1 MLEILI
7 LLVVFGVGFYVG
19 ESLFA
24 YRIRH
29 LIYKEAKNRGIIIS
43 NPDFDIEDTKPNIV
57 KLFVEKAN
65 DMMYL
70 YEYEA
75 NTFVCQ
81 AKTIDELALLAQKY
95 NNIKYAVVADGDN
108 MLMFVDGNV
117 KEKE

>member
-19 ESLFA
+19 ESVFA

-29 LIYKEAKNRGIIIS
+29 LIYKEATAQGIIIEL
-43 NPDFDIEDTKPNIV
+43 DDKPSIT
-57 KLFVEKAN
+57 KLFVECSN

-75 NTFVCQ
+75 NTFICQ
-81 AKTIDELALLAQKY
+81 GNTIDELASLAQKY
-95 NNIKYAVVADGDN
+95 SNIKYAVVAHGDD
-108 MLMFVDGNV
+108 MLMFVDGAV

>member
-1 MLEILI
+1 MFEILI
-7 LLVVFGVGFYVG
+7 LLVVFVIGFYVG
-19 ESLFA
+19 ESVFA

-29 LIYKEAKNRGIIIS
+29 LIYKEAKEQGILIDTEEAKTNIS
-43 NPDFDIEDTKPNIV
+43 
-57 KLFVEKAN
+57 KLFVESAN

-81 AKTIDELALLAQKY
+81 GKTLDELASLAQKY
-95 NNIKYAVVADGDN
+95 KNIKYAIVLHDEE

>member
-1 MLEILI
+1 MFEILI

-19 ESLFA
+19 ESIFA

-29 LIYKEAKNRGIIIS
+29 LIYKEAKAQGIIIDLYEG
-43 NPDFDIEDTKPNIV
+43 NKPTID
-57 KLFVEKAN
+57 KLFVECTD

-75 NTFVCQ
+75 NTFICQ
-81 AKTIDELALLAQKY
+81 GKTLGELARLAQKY
-95 NNIKYAVVADGDN
+95 KNIKYAVVEHN
-108 MLMFVDGNV
+108 KQMLVFVDGIV

>member
-19 ESLFA
+19 ESVFA

-29 LIYKEAKNRGIIIS
+29 LIYKEAKAQGIIIEL
-43 NPDFDIEDTKPNIV
+43 DDKPSIT
-57 KLFVEKAN
+57 KLFVECSN

-75 NTFVCQ
+75 NTFICQ
-81 AKTIDELALLAQKY
+81 GKTLGELASLAQKY
-95 NNIKYAVVADGDN
+95 KNIKYAIVQHN
-108 MLMFVDGNV
+108 EEMLVFVDGNV

>member
-7 LLVVFGVGFYVG
+7 LLAVFCVGFYVG

-29 LIYKEAKNRGIIIS
+29 LIYKEAKAQGIEIDLPIS
-43 NPDFDIEDTKPNIV
+43 TKPDIA

-70 YEYEA
+70 YDYEA

-81 AKTIDELALLAQKY
+81 GKTLDELASLAQKY
-95 NNIKYAVVADGDN
+95 KNIKYAVVADGDD
-108 MLMFVDGNV
+108 MLMFVDGYV

>member
-29 LIYKEAKNRGIIIS
+29 LIYKEAMAQGIELDLPIS
-43 NPDFDIEDTKPNIV
+43 TKPNIA

-70 YEYEA
+70 YDYDA
-75 NTFVCQ
+75 NTFLCQ
-81 AKTIDELALLAQKY
+81 GKTLDELASLAQKY
-95 NNIKYAVVADGDN
+95 KNIKYAVVADGDD
-108 MLMFVDGNV
+108 MLMFVDGCV

>member
-19 ESLFA
+19 ESVFA

-29 LIYKEAKNRGIIIS
+29 LIYKEAKNRGIIIG
-43 NPDFDIEDTKPNIV
+43 NPDIEDDKPSIA
-57 KLFVEKAN
+57 KLFIEKAN

-75 NTFVCQ
+75 NIFICQ
-81 AKTIDELALLAQKY
+81 GKTIDELASLAQKY
-95 NNIKYAVVADGDN
+95 NNIKYAVVQHNDD
-108 MLMFVDGNV
+108 MLMFVDGVV

>member
-7 LLVVFGVGFYVG
+7 LLVVFGIGFYVG
-19 ESLFA
+19 ESVFA

-43 NPDFDIEDTKPNIV
+43 DFDIEDGKPNIV
-57 KLFVEKAN
+57 KLFIEKAN

-70 YEYEA
+70 YDYEE
-75 NTFVCQ
+75 NTFLCQ
-81 AKTIDELALLAQKY
+81 AKTIDELASLAQKY
-95 NNIKYAVVADGDN
+95 KNIKYAVVAHEDD
-108 MLMFVDGNV
+108 MFMFVDGAV